1 MYLPDLQG
9 WYIVTYALGIYI
21 LSLFLEFLTP
31 KIDPSAL
38 QSEGKMS
45 PKKITLNGVLVFWFK
60 VSFYFQAA

>member
-45 PKKITLNGVLVFWFK
+45 PKKITLNGVLVF
-60 VSFYFQAA
+60 